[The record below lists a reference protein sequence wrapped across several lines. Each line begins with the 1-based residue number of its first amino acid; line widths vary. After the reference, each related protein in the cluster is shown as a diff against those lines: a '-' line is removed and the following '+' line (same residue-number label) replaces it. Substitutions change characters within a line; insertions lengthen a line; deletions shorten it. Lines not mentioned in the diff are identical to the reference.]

1 MFETLFSYTRA
12 TFAQSELLPSTSFEL
27 QTLIIAL
34 VILCAI
40 VLFSLIRSRRHL
52 KPVQIGVIGLLQVL
66 TVALAVAML
75 GQPVLQLDTLRPG
88 DNKIVVLLDTSRS
101 MALSDDGEN
110 SRLQAALP
118 IIEDDLLDV
127 LSEEYEVELKT
138 FGSMLNPLSSLDQLP
153 PPAARTELA
162 SSLNATLEAA
172 KSESVGA
179 VVLISDGADNGGVSP
194 TWFAELASAG
204 IPVHSLG
211 IGREVLTEDIEIA
224 EVQLPQRAVP
234 QVNLSAM
241 VQVRSGT
248 ARNTQLKVYDGDQI
262 LSSEDISL
270 PGGGQL
276 SQHVVRIP
284 TGELGVRQLR
294 FVIDPAADE
303 RIVENNT
310 YHHPLTVSAREPR
323 VLYVEGEPRWEYKFI
338 RRSVENEN
346 FLHLHTMLRTSP
358 NRVYRQGIDN
368 PEQLADGFPTERDE
382 LFQYDALVLGSQ
394 EAASFT
400 PDQLELLKDFVG
412 DRCGAIMFLGG
423 RRSLSDGDWQ
433 NTSVADLLPVVL
445 PDEAGT
451 FSREQVTARP
461 TALGYQS
468 DWLRFSTSDQTNQER
483 WQALP
488 EIGDFQRIGR
498 VKPGAVALMEVQL
511 DTEAVPLLVTQRY
524 GRGKVFVLATSGT
537 WRWQMQLP
545 SDDDSHEIFWRQL
558 LQELVAETPRQ
569 VDFYTSESWYRDD
582 QNVQMEA
589 RIRTTD
595 FEPKAD
601 ADVRVTV
608 IPEQGAP
615 VDVRLEP
622 VSGQPGLYRSQVDVT
637 LSGPVQLDMRAQDDE
652 NELGTQRLFV
662 DRSDAAAEYFNAA
675 QNRDLLERVATQT
688 GGQYWTL
695 DNLAGLPEQ
704 VQFSA
709 AGITERQWL
718 PLWSMPIN
726 FLLLFLLKGFEWVM
740 RKRWGHI

>member
-1 MFETLFSYTRA
+1 MFETLFSYTKA
-12 TFAQSELLPSTSFEL
+12 TFAQSELLPSTSVSL
-27 QTLIIAL
+27 QTL
-34 VILCAI
+34 VILLVALWAA

-52 KPVQIGVIGLLQVL
+52 KPLQLGVIGFLQIL
-66 TVALAVAML
+66 TIALAVAML

-88 DNKIVVLLDTSRS
+88 DNKVVVLLDTSRS

-110 SRLQAALP
+110 TRLQAALP
-118 IIEDDLLDV
+118 VIEEDLLDA
-127 LSEEYEVELKT
+127 LSQDYEVELKT
-138 FGSMLNPLSSLDQLP
+138 FGSSLNPLGSIDTLP
-153 PPAARTELA
+153 APAARTELA
-162 SSLNATLEAA
+162 SNLSAALEAA
-172 KSESVGA
+172 KTESVGA
-179 VVLISDGADNGGVSP
+179 VILISDGADNGGITP
-194 TWFAELASAG
+194 TWYTELASAG

-224 EVQLPQRAVP
+224 DVQLPQRAVP
-234 QVNLSAM
+234 QVSLNAL
-241 VQVRSGT
+241 VQVRSGSP
-248 ARNTQLKVYDGDQI
+248 RNAQLKVYDGDAI
-262 LSSEDISL
+262 LASEDIRL

-276 SQHVVRIP
+276 SQHVVSIP

-303 RIVENNT
+303 RITENNT

-358 NRVYRQGIDN
+358 NRVYRQGIDS
-368 PEQLADGFPTERDE
+368 PEQLADGFPSERDE
-382 LFQYDALVLGSQ
+382 LFQYDALIIGSQ

-400 PDQLELLKDFVG
+400 PEQLDLLKDFVG
-412 DRCGAIMFLGG
+412 DRGGALMFLGG

-433 NTSVADLLPVVL
+433 NTGVADMLPVVL
-445 PDEAGT
+445 PTDPGT

-468 DWLRFSTSDQTNQER
+468 EWLRFATSEQANQER

-488 EIGDFQRIGR
+488 EIGDYQRIGR
-498 VKPGAVALMEVQL
+498 VKPGAVTLMEAQL
-511 DTEAVPLLVTQRY
+511 DTEALPLLVTQRY

-545 SDDDSHEIFWRQL
+545 SEDDSHEIFWRQL

-582 QNVQMEA
+582 QSVQMEA

-601 ADVRVTV
+601 ANVSVTV
-608 IPEQGAP
+608 IPEQGVP
-615 VDVRLEP
+615 VNLDLEP
-622 VSGQPGLYRSQVDVT
+622 VSGQPGLYRSQVDVEI
-637 LSGPVQLDMRAQDDE
+637 SGPVQLDMRASDGDS
-652 NELGTQRLFV
+652 ELGTQRLFV
-662 DRSDAAAEYFNAA
+662 DRSDATAEYFNAA
-675 QNRDLLERVATQT
+675 QNRDLLERIATQT
-688 GGQYWTL
+688 GGRYWTL

-726 FLLLFLLKGFEWVM
+726 FILLFLLKGLEWIM

>member
-1 MFETLFSYTRA
+1 MFETLFSYSRA
-12 TFAQSELLPSTSFEL
+12 TFAQSELLPSTSFGM
-27 QTLIIAL
+27 QTL
-34 VILCAI
+34 VILLA
-40 VLFSLIRSRRHL
+40 VLWIAVLVSLVRSRRHL
-52 KPVQIGVIGLLQVL
+52 KPLQLGAIGLLQILVV
-66 TVALAVAML
+66 TLAVAML

-88 DNKIVVLLDTSRS
+88 DNKVVVLLDTSRS

-110 SRLQAALP
+110 TRLQAALP
-118 IIEDDLLDV
+118 IIEEDLLDA
-127 LSEEYEVELKT
+127 LSETYEVELKT
-138 FGSMLNPLSSLDQLP
+138 FGATLNPLDSLESLP
-153 PPAARTELA
+153 APAARTELA
-162 SSLNATLEAA
+162 SNLSAALEAA
-172 KSESVGA
+172 KTESVGA
-179 VVLISDGADNGGVSP
+179 VILISDGADNGGVNP
-194 TWFAELASAG
+194 AWYTELASAG

-211 IGREVLTEDIEIA
+211 IGREVLTEDIEIST
-224 EVQLPQRAVP
+224 VQLPQRAVP
-234 QVNLSAM
+234 RVNLNAL

-248 ARNTQLKVYDGDQI
+248 PRNAQLKVYDGDQI
-262 LSSEDISL
+262 LSSENVNL
-270 PGGGQL
+270 PGSGLL
-276 SQHVVRIP
+276 SQHVIRIP

-294 FVIDPAADE
+294 FVIDPAPEE
-303 RIVENNT
+303 RIIENNT

-338 RRSVENEN
+338 RRAVENEN

-368 PEQLADGFPTERDE
+368 PEQLADGFPSERDE
-382 LFQYDALVLGSQ
+382 LFQYDALVMGSQ

-400 PDQLELLKDFVG
+400 PEQLDLLKDFVG
-412 DRCGAIMFLGG
+412 DRGGALMFLGG

-433 NTSVADLLPVVL
+433 NTAIADLLPVVL
-445 PDEAGT
+445 PPEPGT
-451 FSREQVTARP
+451 FSRQQVTARP

-468 DWLRFSTSDQTNQER
+468 DWLRFSTSEQINQER

-488 EIGDFQRIGR
+488 DIGDYQSIGR
-498 VKPGAVALMEVQL
+498 VKPGAITLMEAQL
-511 DTEAVPLLVTQRY
+511 DTQALPLLVTQRY

-545 SDDDSHEIFWRQL
+545 SEDDSHEVFWRQL
-558 LQELVAETPRQ
+558 LQEMVAETPRQ

-608 IPEQGAP
+608 IPEQGTP
-615 VDVRLEP
+615 VNIELEP
-622 VSGQPGLYRSQVDVT
+622 VSGQPGLYRSQVDVE
-637 LSGPVQLDMRAQDDE
+637 LSGPVQLDMRAADDE

-662 DRSDAAAEYFNAA
+662 DRSDATAEFFNAA
-675 QNRDLLERVATQT
+675 QNRDLLQRVATQT

-726 FLLLFLLKGFEWVM
+726 FILLFLLKGLEWIM

>member
-1 MFETLFSYTRA
+1 MFEALFSYTRA
-12 TFAQSELLPSTSFEL
+12 TFAQSELLPSTSFDL
-27 QTLIIAL
+27 QTLLIGLGVIWVVVL
-34 VILCAI
+34 V
-40 VLFSLIRSRRHL
+40 SLVRSRRHL
-52 KPVQIGVIGLLQVL
+52 KPLQVGAIGLLQL
-66 TVALAVAML
+66 LAITLAVAML

-88 DNKIVVLLDTSRS
+88 DNKVVVLLDTSRS

-110 SRLQAALP
+110 TRLQAALP
-118 IIEDDLLDV
+118 IIEEDLLEA
-127 LSEEYEVELKT
+127 LSGEYEVELKT
-138 FGSMLNPLSSLDQLP
+138 FGSTLNPLDSLESLP
-153 PPAARTELA
+153 SPAARTELA
-162 SSLNATLEAA
+162 SSLSAALEAA
-172 KSESVGA
+172 KTESVGA

-194 TWFAELASAG
+194 TWYTELASAG

-224 EVQLPQRAVP
+224 SVQLPQRAVP
-234 QVNLSAM
+234 QVNLSAL
-241 VQVRSGT
+241 VQVRSGS
-248 ARNTQLKVYDGDQI
+248 ARNTQLKIYDGDKI
-262 LSSEDISL
+262 LASEDISL
-270 PGGGQL
+270 PGDGQL
-276 SQHVVRIP
+276 SQHAVRIP

-338 RRSVENEN
+338 RRAVENEN

-368 PEQLADGFPTERDE
+368 PEQLADGFPTDRDE
-382 LFQYDALVLGSQ
+382 LFQYDALILGSQ

-400 PDQLELLKDFVG
+400 PEQLNLLKEFVG
-412 DRCGAIMFLGG
+412 DRGGAVMFLGG

-433 NTSVADLLPVVL
+433 NTPVADLLPVML
-445 PDEAGT
+445 PTEPGT
-451 FSREQVTARP
+451 FFRDQVTARP

-468 DWLRFSTSDQTNQER
+468 EWLRFSTSDQTNQER

-488 EIGDFQRIGR
+488 AIGDYQRIGR
-498 VKPGAVALMEVQL
+498 VKPGAVTLMEAQL
-511 DTEAVPLLVTQRY
+511 NTEAVPLLVTQRY

-537 WRWQMQLP
+537 WRWQMQMP

-558 LQELVAETPRQ
+558 LQEMVAETPRQ
-569 VDFYTSESWYRDD
+569 VDFYTSESWYRDQ

-601 ADVRVTV
+601 AEVRVTV

-615 VDVRLEP
+615 VDVALQP
-622 VSGQPGLYRSQVDVT
+622 VSGQPGLYRSQVDVA
-637 LSGPVQLDMRAQDDE
+637 LSGPVQLDMRASDE
-652 NELGTQRLFV
+652 DNELGTQRLFV
-662 DRSDAAAEYFNAA
+662 DRSDATAEYFNAA

-726 FLLLFLLKGFEWVM
+726 FILLFLLKGLEWVM

>member
-12 TFAQSELLPSTSFEL
+12 TFAQSELLPSASFDL
-27 QTLIIAL
+27 QTLIILLA
-34 VILCAI
+34 VIWII
-40 VLFSLIRSRRHL
+40 VLVSLIRSRRHL
-52 KPVQIGVIGLLQVL
+52 KPLQIGAIGLLQIL
-66 TVALAVAML
+66 TVTLAVAML

-88 DNKIVVLLDTSRS
+88 DNMVVVLLDTSRS

-110 SRLQAALP
+110 TRLQAALP
-118 IIEDDLLDV
+118 VIQEDLLDA
-127 LSEEYEVELKT
+127 LSEEYEVELKS
-138 FGSMLNPLSSLDQLP
+138 FGSTLNPLGSLDSLP
-153 PPAARTELA
+153 APAARTELA
-162 SSLNATLEAA
+162 SSLSAALEAA
-172 KSESVGA
+172 RTESVGA
-179 VVLISDGADNGGVSP
+179 VILISDGADNGGVSP
-194 TWFAELASAG
+194 TWYAELASAG

-224 EVQLPQRAVP
+224 AVQLPQRAVP
-234 QVNLSAM
+234 QVNLSAL
-241 VQVRSGT
+241 VQVRSGSP
-248 ARNTQLKVYDGDQI
+248 RNTQLKIYDGDKI
-262 LSSEDISL
+262 LGSEDISL
-270 PGGGQL
+270 PGNGQL
-276 SQHVVRIP
+276 SQHLVRIP

-338 RRSVENEN
+338 RRAVESEN
-346 FLHLHTMLRTSP
+346 FLHLQTLLRTSP
-358 NRVYRQGIDN
+358 NRIYRQGIDN
-368 PEQLADGFPTERDE
+368 PEQLADGFPSERDK
-382 LFQYDALVLGSQ
+382 LFQYDALILGSQ

-400 PDQLELLKDFVG
+400 PEQIELLKDFVG
-412 DRCGAIMFLGG
+412 DRGGALMFMGG

-445 PDEAGT
+445 PAEPGT
-451 FSREQVTARP
+451 FTREQVTARP

-468 DWLRFSTSDQTNQER
+468 EWLRFSTSDQTNQER

-488 EIGDFQRIGR
+488 AIGDYQRIGR
-498 VKPGAVALMEVQL
+498 VKPGAVTLMEVQL
-511 DTEAVPLLVTQRY
+511 NTEAVPLLVTQRY

-537 WRWQMQLP
+537 WRWQMQMP

-558 LQELVAETPRQ
+558 LQEMVAETPRQ
-569 VDFYTSESWYRDD
+569 VDFYTSESWYRDN

-595 FEPKAD
+595 FEPKSD

-608 IPEQGAP
+608 IPEQGTP
-615 VDVRLEP
+615 IDVSLEP
-622 VSGQPGLYRSQVDVT
+622 VSGQPGLYRSQVDIE
-637 LSGPVQLDMRAQDDE
+637 LSGPVQLDMRANEDD

-662 DRSDAAAEYFNAA
+662 DRSDATAEYFNAA

-688 GGQYWTL
+688 GGRYWTL
-695 DNLAGLPEQ
+695 ENLAGLPEQ

-726 FLLLFLLKGFEWVM
+726 FILLLLLKGLEWVM
-740 RKRWGHI
+740 RRRWGHI